1 MQDNNNEWVPYADIE
16 HHKLPSLMQEL
27 IEIIGYN
34 DMYTLVSTYGGYDT
48 YIPKNPTRSKLRHL
62 LPQDSLNSL
71 SYAYGGTYLTLPTS
85 RQIDLQGRNQQIL
98 QALESGETRS
108 AVAKRFGL
116 GIRQVS
122 NIKKLQL
129 GLVEK
134 NARAVS
140 L

>member
-1 MQDNNNEWVPYADIE
+1 MQDNNNEWVPYNDIE

-48 YIPKNPTRSKLRHL
+48 YIPKNPRRSKLRHL
-62 LPQDSLNSL
+62 LPKDSLNNL

-85 RQIDLQGRNQQIL
+85 RQIDLQGRNQQII

-134 NARAVS
+134 NA
-140 L
+140 